1 MRTCVIPKDLCQEG
15 IYFLLLTSESGN
27 NCVKIRPE
35 SAVKYVQDLQP
46 CILPPWIKV
55 VKYFSFISVGKR
67 KRFVSGSIKRF

>member
-46 CILPPWIKV
+46 CILPP
-55 VKYFSFISVGKR
+55 
-67 KRFVSGSIKRF
+67 